1 MSMYELAFNNY
12 TLVLSGIAMV
22 LLVPVTLANL
32 AIQLSASSDRN
43 RILQDYNE
51 WRKGYNYQII
61 ILSGLMIWFLHPA
74 VAGMTV
80 INLVIWFTG
89 DIYHSISEQEVSNV

>member
-1 MSMYELAFNNY
+1 MTMYELAFQNY
-12 TLVLSGIAMV
+12 ILVLSCIAMV

-32 AIQLSASSDRN
+32 AIQLSSNVDRN

-74 VAGMTV
+74 VAIMTV
-80 INLVIWFTG
+80 INLVVWYTS
-89 DIYHSISEQEVSNV
+89 DIYRSYKMEATNV

>member
-1 MSMYELAFNNY
+1 MSMYELAFQNY
-12 TLVLSGIAMV
+12 ILVLSGIAMV
-22 LLVPVTLANL
+22 LLVPVTLMNI
-32 AIQLSASSDRN
+32 AIQFSSSMDRN

-74 VAGMTV
+74 VVVMTV

-89 DIYHSISEQEVSNV
+89 NIYHSISEQEVDNV